1 MRVSVQRRHLNM
13 PGFTFMELVVAIT
26 ILGIIAGI
34 AGRALFTYLAE
45 AKVGATQASLRVIK
59 QEVKHYFD
67 KTHKYP
73 ETLRDLVR
81 KPADMTAREWGGP
94 YFGDDE
100 DEAEPAVPQD
110 GWGNDFVYKALP
122 GNHPP
127 FTLYSWGKKGPDSP
141 EDERIYS

>member
-1 MRVSVQRRHLNM
+1 M
-13 PGFTFMELVVAIT
+13 
-26 ILGIIAGI
+26 ILGIIVGI
-34 AGRALFTYLAE
+34 AGRALFQYLGE

-73 ETLRDLVR
+73 DTLQDLVR

-94 YFGDDE
+94 YLGEDE
-100 DEAEPAVPQD
+100 DETNPQVPKD
-110 GWGNDFVYKALP
+110 GWGEDFVYKALP

-127 FTLYSWGKKGPDSP
+127 FTLYSWGKSGPDSP
-141 EDERIYS
+141 EDERIYA

>member
-1 MRVSVQRRHLNM
+1 MSSNINQRSLNR
-13 PGFTFMELVVAIT
+13 PGFTFIELVIAIT
-26 ILGIIAGI
+26 IMAILSGI
-34 AGRALFTYLAE
+34 AARSFLTYLSE

-73 ETLRDLVR
+73 DTLRDLVR
-81 KPADMTAREWGGP
+81 KPADMSAREWGGP
-94 YFGDDE
+94 YFGDE
-100 DEAEPAVPQD
+100 DETEPAVPQD
-110 GWGNDFVYKALP
+110 GWGNDFVYKSLP

-127 FTLYSWGKKGPDSP
+127 FTLYSWGKNGPDSP